1 MIMMQ
6 DIYTISDVRRILE
19 RNQYQHTVIY
29 KALLAYAKIKYADL
43 KKNTPLELKERAD
56 FYKKLLLDD
65 VQKLQDFVNAINKKI
80 ISKRIL
86 SIAKLDTDDRIAVIQ
101 TIKRLSK
108 RDRRKIYDCLCG
120 DSQQIDDDILCRL
133 IVLEV

>member
-19 RNQYQHTVIY
+19 NNQYQHTIIF
-29 KALLAYAKIKYADL
+29 KALLQYAKIKYADL
-43 KKNTPLELKERAD
+43 KKNTPAELKERAD

-65 VQKLQDFVNAINKKI
+65 AQKLQEFVLHINKKI
-80 ISKRIL
+80 INKRLL
-86 SIAKLDTDDRIAVIQ
+86 SLSQLDADERITVIQ

-120 DSQQIDDDILCRL
+120 DTMQIDDDILCRL